1 LVRISPTAVL
11 ASMESRWCRH
21 SHNDEDSDSEV
32 EEILTRRPT
41 NQYRHSRQQQ
51 LQLHSRSP
59 SQKPERDDRGKM
71 GVPQETSPRD
81 RAVLQTIEKSA
92 ESVARG
98 FAKIVEKGQGM
109 AIGLTNHG
117 TELRMRPENVCF
129 ACRSFIGTDIHYRE
143 LNSTYFLWM

>member
-1 LVRISPTAVL
+1 LRKSSHDGQRTNTDTVDSSNCSSTPAVPRRSLNGMTA
-11 ASMESRWCRH
+11 ARW
-21 SHNDEDSDSEV
+21 E
-32 EEILTRRPT
+32 
-41 NQYRHSRQQQ
+41 YRKR
-51 LQLHSRSP
+51 L
-59 SQKPERDDRGKM
+59 
-71 GVPQETSPRD
+71 SPRD

-143 LNSTYFLWM
+143 LNST